1 VWQNRK
7 LDPQHGGVLLLDGY
21 LYGASLSPSRG
32 PWICLEFKTGKQ
44 MYAERGIN
52 VGSLTYAEGML
63 YLLNHNRIA
72 AIAPATPR
80 AFEIASQ
87 FTIPKGGRGP
97 SWAHPVV
104 CGGRLYIRHGD

>member
-1 VWQNRK
+1 
-7 LDPQHGGVLLLDGY
+7 
-21 LYGASLSPSRG
+21 
-32 PWICLEFKTGKQ
+32 

-63 YLLNHNRIA
+63 YMLNHNRTV

-80 AFEIASQ
+80 AFEMVSR
-87 FTIPKGGRGP
+87 FTIPQGGQRL

-104 CGGRLYIRHGD
+104 CGGRLYIRHGEFLYCYDVKAPEAPSPVGGIEVKQGQ